1 MLVSPA
7 YAQAS
12 GAGGGDVFVSLL
24 PLVLIFIVFYF
35 LLIRP
40 QQQKMKQHKAMLE
53 ALKKGDQVLTG
64 GGIVGKVTRVDPD
77 GMVMVEIAQGVQ
89 VKVLKGTISDVMSKP
104 APAAN
109 ANAAAAGSGQP
120 TGGAGQASGNAAPTP
135 GASEPASAGFLS
147 RLFKR

>member
-12 GAGGGDVFVSLL
+12 GAGGGDVFVSLM

-64 GGIVGKVTRVDPD
+64 GGILGKVTRIDPD

-89 VKVLKGTISDVMSKP
+89 VKVVKGTISDVLTKP

-109 ANAAAAGSGQP
+109 ENAGAPSGSAGP
-120 TGGAGQASGNAAPTP
+120 GAG
-135 GASEPASAGFLS
+135 GFLS
-147 RLFKR
+147 RFFKR

>member
-12 GAGGGDVFVSLL
+12 GAGGGDVFVSLM

-89 VKVLKGTISDVMSKP
+89 VKVAKGTISDVFNKP
-104 APAAN
+104 APTAN
-109 ANAAAAGSGQP
+109 ENAGAAAPGSAPAAG
-120 TGGAGQASGNAAPTP
+120 
-135 GASEPASAGFLS
+135 GFLS

>member
-89 VKVLKGTISDVMSKP
+89 VKVVKGTISDVVTKP

-109 ANAAAAGSGQP
+109 ANAAAAGPGQP
-120 TGGAGQASGNAAPTP
+120 SGGAAPAPGPGEAASG
-135 GASEPASAGFLS
+135 GFLS

>member
-7 YAQAS
+7 YAQGS
-12 GAGGGDVFVSLL
+12 GAAGGDVFVSLL

-40 QQQKMKQHKAMLE
+40 QQQKMKQHKAMLD

-64 GGIVGKVTRVDPD
+64 GGIVGKVTRVDSD

-89 VKVLKGTISDVMSKP
+89 VKVAKGTISDLLNKP
-104 APAAN
+104 VAAAN
-109 ANAAAAGSGQP
+109 ENTGATGTAG
-120 TGGAGQASGNAAPTP
+120 GGGLFG
-135 GASEPASAGFLS
+135 

>member
-12 GAGGGDVFVSLL
+12 GAGGGDVFVSLM

-89 VKVLKGTISDVMSKP
+89 VKVAKGTISDVLTKP

-109 ANAAAAGSGQP
+109 ENPGTTASGSAPAAG
-120 TGGAGQASGNAAPTP
+120 
-135 GASEPASAGFLS
+135 GFLS

>member
-89 VKVLKGTISDVMSKP
+89 VKVVKGTISDVMTKP

-109 ANAAAAGSGQP
+109 ANAAAAGPGQP
-120 TGGAGQASGNAAPTP
+120 SGGAAPAPGPGEAASG
-135 GASEPASAGFLS
+135 GFLS

>member
-7 YAQAS
+7 YAQGS
-12 GAGGGDVFVSLL
+12 GAAGGDVFVSLL

-40 QQQKMKQHKAMLE
+40 QQQKMKQHRSMLE

-64 GGIVGKVTRVDPD
+64 GGIVGKVTRVDAD

-89 VKVLKGTISDVMSKP
+89 VKVAKGTISDLLNKP

-109 ANAAAAGSGQP
+109 ENAGAAAGSG
-120 TGGAGQASGNAAPTP
+120 GAGG
-135 GASEPASAGFLS
+135 GLLS

>member
-12 GAGGGDVFVSLL
+12 GAAGGDVFVSLL

-40 QQQKMKQHKAMLE
+40 QQQKMKQHKAMLD

-64 GGIVGKVTRVDPD
+64 GGIVGKVTRVDAD

-89 VKVLKGTISDVMSKP
+89 VKVAKGTISDLLTKP
-104 APAAN
+104 VPTANENAGAPASG
-109 ANAAAAGSGQP
+109 AAGG
-120 TGGAGQASGNAAPTP
+120 
-135 GASEPASAGFLS
+135 GFLS

>member
-89 VKVLKGTISDVMSKP
+89 VKVVKGTISDVMTKP

-109 ANAAAAGSGQP
+109 ANAAAAGPDQP
-120 TGGAGQASGNAAPTP
+120 SGGAAPAPGPGEAASG
-135 GASEPASAGFLS
+135 GFLS

>member
-12 GAGGGDVFVSLL
+12 GAGGGDVFVSLM

-40 QQQKMKQHKAMLE
+40 QQQKMKQHRAMLE

-64 GGIVGKVTRVDPD
+64 GGILGKVTRVDPD
-77 GMVMVEIAQGVQ
+77 GMVTVEIAQGVQ
-89 VKVLKGTISDVMSKP
+89 VKVAKGTISDVLTKP

-109 ANAAAAGSGQP
+109 ENPGTTA
-120 TGGAGQASGNAAPTP
+120 P
-135 GASEPASAGFLS
+135 GASPAAGGFLS

>member
-40 QQQKMKQHKAMLE
+40 QQQKMKQHKAMLD

-64 GGIVGKVTRVDPD
+64 GGILGKVTRVDPD

-89 VKVLKGTISDVMSKP
+89 VKVVKSTISDVLTKP

-109 ANAAAAGSGQP
+109 ENAGAPSGA
-120 TGGAGQASGNAAPTP
+120 TGP
-135 GASEPASAGFLS
+135 GVGGLLS

>member
-12 GAGGGDVFVSLL
+12 GAGGGDVFVSLM

-40 QQQKMKQHKAMLE
+40 QQQKMKQHRAMLD

-89 VKVLKGTISDVMSKP
+89 VKIAKGTISDVLTKP

-109 ANAAAAGSGQP
+109 ESAG
-120 TGGAGQASGNAAPTP
+120 AP
-135 GASEPASAGFLS
+135 SSAMGGFLS

>member
-1 MLVSPA
+1 MISPA
-7 YAQAS
+7 YAQAP

-40 QQQKMKQHKAMLE
+40 QQQKMKQHRAMLE

-77 GMVMVEIAQGVQ
+77 GMVSVEIAQGVQ
-89 VKVLKGTISDVMSKP
+89 VKVAKATISDVLTKP

-109 ANAAAAGSGQP
+109 ENSGAASP
-120 TGGAGQASGNAAPTP
+120 PGAGQGPQ
-135 GASEPASAGFLS
+135 AGGLLS
-147 RLFKR
+147 KLFKR

>member
-40 QQQKMKQHKAMLE
+40 QQQKMKQHRAMLE
-53 ALKKGDQVLTG
+53 ALKKGDQVVTG
-64 GGIVGKVTRVDPD
+64 GGIVGKITRVDAD
-77 GMVMVEIAQGVQ
+77 GMVMVEIAPNVQ
-89 VKVLKGTISDVMSKP
+89 VKIVKGTITDVLNKP

-109 ANAAAAGSGQP
+109 ENAGTAAAAP
-120 TGGAGQASGNAAPTP
+120 GAG
-135 GASEPASAGFLS
+135 GFLS

>member
-1 MLVSPA
+1 MISPA
-7 YAQAS
+7 YAQAP

-40 QQQKMKQHKAMLE
+40 QQQKMKQHRAMLE

-77 GMVMVEIAQGVQ
+77 GMVSVEIAQGVQ
-89 VKVLKGTISDVMSKP
+89 VKVAKATISDVLTKP

-109 ANAAAAGSGQP
+109 ENSGAASPPGSGQAP
-120 TGGAGQASGNAAPTP
+120 QSG
-135 GASEPASAGFLS
+135 GFLS
-147 RLFKR
+147 KLFKR